1 MDPLRVCIDRSV
13 PPSTLKER
21 MALVKGAKWLPGD
34 AIRAGFMDGDLD
46 LRERVQTQ
54 AQEWTR
60 HADLKLY
67 FGALGNADI
76 RISFSQDPGSWSY
89 IGTQCRSIPANEATM
104 NFGWLDKDS
113 SDEEVTR
120 VVLHEFGHA
129 LGCIHEH
136 QNPAGGIKWNKPAVY
151 EYYEGPPNNWSKA
164 DVDQNLFRL
173 YDEKLTVHTKL
184 DPKSIMMYPIP
195 KAFTRNGFEVG
206 LNTKL
211 SATDV
216 AYIKQQ
222 YS

>member
-1 MDPLRVCIDRSV
+1 MDAPHVCIDRSV
-13 PPSTLKER
+13 PPPTLKER
-21 MALVKGAKWLPGD
+21 MALIKGAKWLPGD
-34 AIRAGFMDGDLD
+34 AIRAGFMDGDSD
-46 LRERVQTQ
+46 LRGRVQTQ

-60 HADLKLY
+60 HVDLELY

-89 IGTQCRSIPANEATM
+89 IGTQCHSIPANEATM
-104 NFGWLDKDS
+104 NFGWLTKDS
-113 SDEEVTR
+113 SDEEVKR

-151 EYYEGPPNNWSKA
+151 KYYEGPPNNWSRA

-195 KAFTRNGFEVG
+195 KAFTLDGFEVG
-206 LNTKL
+206 LNSTL
-211 SATDV
+211 STNDV
-216 AYIKQQ
+216 AYIKEQ